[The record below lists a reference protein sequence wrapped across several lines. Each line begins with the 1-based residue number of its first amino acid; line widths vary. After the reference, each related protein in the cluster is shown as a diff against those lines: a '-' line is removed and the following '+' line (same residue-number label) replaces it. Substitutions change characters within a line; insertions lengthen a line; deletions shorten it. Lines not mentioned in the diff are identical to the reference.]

1 MLTGPIYTVQNIG
14 PEFCVRGCDIARA
27 CKGYI
32 ISEDTKLR
40 SYIMYIGP
48 ISILYTIYCMEGLL
62 YTNSP
67 HQRDDV
73 TIILYIYVYT
83 VYTCTCIYTCILYT

>member
-48 ISILYTIYCMEGLL
+48 ISILYTIYCMCAHG
-62 YTNSP
+62 
-67 HQRDDV
+67 RF
-73 TIILYIYVYT
+73 IIYKLT
-83 VYTCTCIYTCILYT
+83 TSKG